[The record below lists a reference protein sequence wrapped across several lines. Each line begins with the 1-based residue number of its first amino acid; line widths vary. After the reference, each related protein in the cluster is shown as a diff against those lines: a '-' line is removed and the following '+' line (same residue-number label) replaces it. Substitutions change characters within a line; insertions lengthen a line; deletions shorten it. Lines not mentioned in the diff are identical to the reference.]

1 MPGELTIDLSRI
13 NPKQDEFMRSRARYV
28 GYGGARGGG
37 KSWAVRA
44 KSIVMATSFPGIK
57 QLIVRR
63 TFDELKENHILPMLE
78 ILGRSVKYRDKD
90 HEIIFPNGSR
100 IVFGYC
106 DAEGDVRRYQGQE
119 YDIVYLDEATQLTEM
134 QFQAFKAIIRGTN
147 SFPKRMYIT
156 CNPGGVGHAWVKRL
170 FIDRDFRDNENP
182 EDYVFIQAGVYDNK
196 VLLETNPKYVEDLE
210 SLPYE
215 LREAWLHGKWDVM
228 AGQYFSEWDRQIHVC
243 TPREIP
249 GLWRWYVTMDY
260 GLDMLAAYMIAV
272 ATDGTAYVVDE
283 VYEGRDRIDASGA
296 PGKGLIVSEAAER
309 VKAMV
314 GDRPV
319 ELYLAPPDLWNARQE
334 TGRSVADIFAEHGVY
349 LTKASND
356 RVDGWMAMHERMKVI
371 EGEDGKPTA
380 RLRIFPKCV
389 NLIRCIPLLQY
400 DDRRPTDVAQTP
412 HEITHGPDAIRYFC
426 VYWVSNGREPEG
438 APPRQKLIT
447 ELRKKQRSGRRF

>member
-1 MPGELTIDLSRI
+1 
-13 NPKQDEFMRSRARYV
+13 
-28 GYGGARGGG
+28 
-37 KSWAVRA
+37 
-44 KSIVMATSFPGIK
+44 
-57 QLIVRR
+57 
-63 TFDELKENHILPMLE
+63 
-78 ILGRSVKYRDKD
+78 
-90 HEIIFPNGSR
+90 
-100 IVFGYC
+100 
-106 DAEGDVRRYQGQE
+106 
-119 YDIVYLDEATQLTEM
+119 
-134 QFQAFKAIIRGTN
+134 
-147 SFPKRMYIT
+147 
-156 CNPGGVGHAWVKRL
+156 
-170 FIDRDFRDNENP
+170 
-182 EDYVFIQAGVYDNK
+182 
-196 VLLETNPKYVEDLE
+196 
-210 SLPYE
+210 
-215 LREAWLHGKWDVM
+215 M

-249 GLWRWYVTMDY
+249 ELWRWYVTMDY
-260 GLDMLAAYMIAV
+260 GLDMLAAYMITV

>member
-106 DAEGDVRRYQGQE
+106 DAEGDVRRYQGRE
-119 YDIVYLDEATQLTEM
+119 YDIVYLDEATHLTEM
-134 QFQAFKAIIRGTN
+134 QFQAFKAINRGTN
-147 SFPKRMYIT
+147 GFPKRMYIT

-243 TPREIP
+243 APREIP
-249 GLWRWYVTMDY
+249 ELWRWYVTMDY

-319 ELYLAPPDLWNARQE
+319 EMYLAPPDLWNARQE

>member
-13 NPKQDEFMRSRARYV
+13 NPKQDEFMRSRVRYV

-90 HEIIFPNGSR
+90 HEIIFSNGSR

-106 DAEGDVRRYQGQE
+106 DAEGDVRRYQGRE
-119 YDIVYLDEATQLTEM
+119 YDIVYLDEATHLTEM
-134 QFQAFKAIIRGTN
+134 QFQAFKAINRGTN

-243 TPREIP
+243 APREIP
-249 GLWRWYVTMDY
+249 ELWRWYVTMDY

-314 GDRPV
+314 GDRPI

-371 EGEDGKPTA
+371 EGEDGKLTA

-426 VYWVSNGREPEG
+426 VYWVSNGREPDG
-438 APPRQKLIT
+438 AQPRQKLIT
-447 ELRKKQRSGRRF
+447 ELRKKQKKIRY

>member
-1 MPGELTIDLSRI
+1 MPGELVVDMSRI
-13 NPKQDEFMRSRARYV
+13 NPKQDEFMRCRARYV
-28 GYGGARGGG
+28 GYGGTRGGG

-44 KSIVMATSFPGIK
+44 KAVVMATSLPGIR

-78 ILGRSVKYRDKD
+78 QLGNSVKYRDKD

-106 DAEGDVRRYQGQE
+106 DAENDVRRYQGRE
-119 YDIVYLDEATQLTEM
+119 YDLVFLDEATHLTER
-134 QFQAFKAIIRGTN
+134 QFQAFKAINRGTN

-170 FIDRDFRDNENP
+170 FIDRDFRENENP
-182 EDYVFIQAGVYDNK
+182 DDYVFIQASVYDNE
-196 VLLETNPKYVEDLE
+196 VLREKNPQYVSDLE

-228 AGQYFSEWDRQIHVC
+228 AGQYFSEWDRNIHVC
-243 TPREIP
+243 APLEIP
-249 GLWRWYVTMDY
+249 PLWRWYVTMDY

-272 ATDGTAYVVDE
+272 APDGTAYVTDE
-283 VYEGRDRIDASGA
+283 VYEGRDKIDAYGA

-309 VKAMV
+309 VLEMV
-314 GDRPV
+314 DGRSI
-319 ELYLAPPDLWNARQE
+319 EAYLAPPDLWNARQE
-334 TGRSVADIFAEHGVY
+334 TGRSVADIFDEHGIY

-356 RVDGWMAMHERMKVI
+356 RVDGWMAMHERLKVI
-371 EGEDGKPTA
+371 EDIDGKETA
-380 RLRIFPKCV
+380 RLKIFPKCV
-389 NLIRCIPLLQY
+389 NLIRCLPLLQY

-426 VYWVSNGREPEG
+426 VYWVSNGSLPP
-438 APPRQKLIT
+438 AQPPREKLIT
-447 ELRKKQRSGRRF
+447 KIQRQNRVKRRF

>member
-1 MPGELTIDLSRI
+1 MLGELTIDLSRI
-13 NPKQDEFMRSRARYV
+13 NPKQDEFMRSRVRYV

-90 HEIIFPNGSR
+90 HEIIFSNGSR

-106 DAEGDVRRYQGQE
+106 DAEGDVRRYQGRE
-119 YDIVYLDEATQLTEM
+119 YDIVYLDEATHLTEM
-134 QFQAFKAIIRGTN
+134 QFQAFKAINRGTN

-243 TPREIP
+243 APREIP
-249 GLWRWYVTMDY
+249 ELWRWYVTMDY

-314 GDRPV
+314 GDRPI

-371 EGEDGKPTA
+371 EGEDGKLTA

-426 VYWVSNGREPEG
+426 VYWVSNGREPDG
-438 APPRQKLIT
+438 AQPRQKLIT
-447 ELRKKQRSGRRF
+447 ELRKKQKKIRY